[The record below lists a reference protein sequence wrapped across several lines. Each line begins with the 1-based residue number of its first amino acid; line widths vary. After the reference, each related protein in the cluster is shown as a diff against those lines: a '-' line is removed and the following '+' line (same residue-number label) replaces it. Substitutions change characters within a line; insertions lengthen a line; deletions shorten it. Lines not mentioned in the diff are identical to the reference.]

1 MKKLFVFACAVLYA
15 VMNGNAY
22 AKTYNLRMTSN
33 IFETHYA
40 VVNGIKPWMEEIKK
54 STDGQVK
61 IRYFNPNTICPEG
74 DIFSSTE
81 SGIVDIG
88 ASNTTRNLNEFPLH
102 DMFSLPMLVD
112 DAVSNGIL
120 SWRMYREFPELQQEV
135 DKKFKVLGYQGC
147 GVLRVGTI
155 SKPIHTLEDLKG
167 LRIIAINKPIADMV
181 TALGANP
188 IIVPFPDVYMA
199 LARNP
204 ADGMLFALI
213 AAPSVKTQEFLHHVT
228 EIGLQAELRV
238 FGINRNVWD
247 GFTPEIQKAF
257 EENCMSEEFAAHI
270 SRPFDEGDD
279 IARDVFR
286 KAGAKFYTLS
296 DEERMRWRERLTPL
310 YQAWADRMVENDF
323 CSRADAHKLL
333 KRLMELSP
341 QVRQERPVK

>member
-1 MKKLFVFACAVLYA
+1 MTGAGEAV
-15 VMNGNAY
+15 

-40 VVNGIKPWMEEIKK
+40 VINGIKPWIEDIKK
-54 STDGQVK
+54 ATNGQVK

-74 DIFSSTE
+74 DIFSSTA

-112 DAVSNGIL
+112 DAVSNGVL
-120 SWRMYREFPELQQEV
+120 SWRMYQEFPEIQREV
-135 DKKFKVLGYQGC
+135 ESKFKVLGYQGC

-155 SKPIHTLEDLKG
+155 NKPIRTLEDLKG

-199 LARNP
+199 LARNQ

-228 EIGLQAELRV
+228 DIGLQSELRV
-238 FGINRNVWD
+238 FGINRSLWD
-247 GFTPEIQKAF
+247 SFSPEIQKSF
-257 EENCMSEEFAAHI
+257 EEYCMSEEFARHI
-270 SRPFDEGDD
+270 SKPFDDGDD
-279 IARDVFR
+279 VAREVFR
-286 KAGAKFYTLS
+286 KAGATFYTLS
-296 DEERMRWRERLTPL
+296 EEEQARWREKLTPL
-310 YQAWADRMVENDF
+310 YQAWTDRMVENEF
-323 CSRADAHKLL
+323 CTRADAERML
-333 KRLMELSP
+333 KRLMELSA
-341 QVRQERPVK
+341 QIKQENAAR